1 MALLT
6 SDKGYFTVTD
16 LSFTPSVVAMGETV
30 QFSVTIQNSSGKKIS
45 SCYIEMRGTYPS
57 TNDPL
62 GYSEV
67 PGDVYLHGGP
77 NFAMASISWASGSSK
92 TFTGSFT
99 WKTTG
104 HYPLDDSSYVLSPS
118 SANIFLGIVT
128 DVFFSD
134 QSNHD
139 NIFNL
144 CGSDGEYLS
153 ILSKRDNPRVTL
165 DIWRAPDDESS
176 SVATTVKIT
185 SDVSS
190 DVFESRGYSAKLYY
204 SSSNNPPTTSDST
217 ATLNVT
223 IAQMLAGVTGST
235 SAITTAFSN
244 GSDWYFLLVV
254 SNGYE
259 SNSATC
265 SIPRAFANLH
275 LSGCTTGGVAF
286 GKFSAS
292 TENDPKFEC
301 VYPTHLY
308 GGIAQIGDG
317 WTYLTPINGTTPA
330 AFGGGALRCRKI
342 EKMCIV
348 DGSIN
353 VKPGS
358 GYVAIANL
366 PSGYTPVSSVHSLN
380 ACSGSRIARIGVSG
394 PTETPPGQLV
404 LHWVKNLS
412 DGSNYTSASI
422 WIQCSI
428 MYWVD

>member
-1 MALLT
+1 MALPT

-45 SCYIEMRGTYPS
+45 SCYIEMIGTYPS
-57 TNDPL
+57 TNSPL
-62 GYSEV
+62 GYAQV
-67 PGDVYLHGGP
+67 PGDVYLHGGT

-99 WKTTG
+99 WTKG
-104 HYPLDDSSYVLSPS
+104 FYALDGSSYVLSPS
-118 SANIFLGIVT
+118 SANILLSIVT
-128 DVFFSD
+128 DVIFSD
-134 QSNHD
+134 QTNHD
-139 NIFNL
+139 NIHNL

-153 ILSKRDNPRVTL
+153 ILLKRDNPRVTL
-165 DIWRAPDDESS
+165 DIWRTPDDESS
-176 SVATTVKIT
+176 NVATTVKIT

-204 SSSNNPPTTSDST
+204 SGTNELPTISDST
-217 ATLNVT
+217 ATLNLS
-223 IAQMLAGVTGST
+223 ISQMLNGVTDST
-235 SAITTAFSN
+235 SAITTTFSN

-265 SIPRAFANLH
+265 SISRAFANLH

-292 TENDPKFEC
+292 TENEPKFEC
-301 VYPTHLY
+301 VYPAYLY

-342 EKMCIV
+342 GSLCIV

-358 GYVAIANL
+358 EYVSIANL
-366 PSGYTPVSSVHSLN
+366 PEGYAPACSVHAMH
-380 ACSGSRIARIGVSG
+380 ACSGSRIARVAVGGMSEA
-394 PTETPPGQLV
+394 TTGQLV
-404 LHWVKNLS
+404 LHWVKNLT
-412 DGSNYTSASI
+412 DGSNSSSAEI